1 MKKILVVG
9 TGGTIASK
17 KDGDIK
23 LDSPFKVL
31 AYAHYSD
38 IEFDCASPFCVLSE
52 NMNFDLWQRLI
63 DYLMQV
69 DFKKYAG
76 VIILHGSDT
85 LAYTGAV
92 LGNIFYDEKI
102 ILVASDKPVEDENSN
117 ASANFCNAVD
127 FIIDGAEGVFI
138 SFNKLYRAVRTVSAN
153 ARDEFFAEGKQ
164 GDLLSNP
171 SLHRKNILVIKPYVG
186 INYNNYNLDGVD
198 LVLHE
203 MYHSATAPENV
214 KEFISECRKKGVE
227 FSFVTTKSGAD
238 YESAKDFENIIF
250 DSTLENAY
258 AKALLRN

>member
-17 KDGDIK
+17 KDGSIK
-23 LDSPFKVL
+23 LDSPFKIL
-31 AYAHYSD
+31 EYAHYND
-38 IEFDCASPFCVLSE
+38 VEFDCVSPFCVLSE

-63 DYLMQV
+63 DYLKQV
-69 DFKKYAG
+69 DFENYSG

-85 LAYTGAV
+85 LAYTGAL
-92 LGNIFYDEKI
+92 LGNIFYDKKI

-117 ASANFCNAVD
+117 ASANFCSAVD
-127 FIIDGAEGVFI
+127 FIFDGTEGVFI

-164 GDLLSNP
+164 GDLPSNP

-214 KEFISECRKKGVE
+214 KEFISLCRDKGVA
-227 FSFVTTKSGAD
+227 FSFVTTKPSAD

-258 AKALLRN
+258 AKALLRD